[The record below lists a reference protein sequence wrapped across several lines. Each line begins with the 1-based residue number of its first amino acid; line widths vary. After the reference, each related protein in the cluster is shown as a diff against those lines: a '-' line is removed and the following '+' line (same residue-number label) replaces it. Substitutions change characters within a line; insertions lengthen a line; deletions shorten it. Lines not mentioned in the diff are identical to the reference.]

1 LLTLPPTD
9 LLYAFL
15 VHKYNQLMKDFP
27 LNELLSATDLDK
39 IQESLDLILGHINR
53 KLKFSL
59 YPIRRALPLVEAI
72 PRSFASSHPT
82 DLRTRHTKHS
92 IVYFH
97 KQSTFFR
104 TWDDLIK
111 EFTNVARGVARK
123 RSEKFIPIK
132 VLPAHGKLQERV
144 RYLRDWRKQHEQL
157 AMMTGPTKGLA
168 SVAKEVGG
176 MDMEEEV
183 NEAYKMVKCIDVLD
197 VSQLVCHSLVFHSF
211 VY

>member
-1 LLTLPPTD
+1 
-9 LLYAFL
+9 
-15 VHKYNQLMKDFP
+15 M
-27 LNELLSATDLDK
+27 
-39 IQESLDLILGHINR
+39 
-53 KLKFSL
+53 
-59 YPIRRALPLVEAI
+59 
-72 PRSFASSHPT
+72 
-82 DLRTRHTKHS
+82 
-92 IVYFH
+92 
-97 KQSTFFR
+97 
-104 TWDDLIK
+104 
-111 EFTNVARGVARK
+111 
-123 RSEKFIPIK
+123 
-132 VLPAHGKLQERV
+132 LPAHVKLQERV